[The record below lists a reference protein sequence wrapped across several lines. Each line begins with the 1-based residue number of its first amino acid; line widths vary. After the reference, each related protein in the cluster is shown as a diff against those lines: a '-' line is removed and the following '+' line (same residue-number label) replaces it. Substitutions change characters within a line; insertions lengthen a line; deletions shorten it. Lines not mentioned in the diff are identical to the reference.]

1 MAVINQ
7 PGTQIRLTNVSMVRM
22 KRGKKRFEI
31 ACYQNKVQDWRLRV
45 EKDIDEVL
53 QIPQVFINVSK
64 GQVANND
71 DLMGAFG
78 TTNQDDIIKE
88 MLDKGEIQLN
98 EKERTANLRQKQNEF
113 LNIISTKCI
122 NPKSKKRYPPSIIQK
137 ALNELKFHVNP
148 NKPAKLQALEAIKLL
163 TAKQLLPIVRAQ
175 MKIKVILVN
184 RVKHQVYEPYI
195 KPLLDVI
202 EDESQLDKVFEV
214 VSIIDPTNYRVIVD
228 VLQGEHAKIKRGEGT
243 VEVLDMAVIS
253 NTAST

>member
-7 PGTQIRLTNVSMVRM
+7 PGTQIKLTNVSMVRM

-31 ACYQNKVQDWRLRV
+31 ACYQNKIQDWRLRV

-71 DLMGAFG
+71 DLMGSFG
-78 TTNQDDIIKE
+78 TTNQDLIIRDI
-88 MLDKGEIQLN
+88 LDRGEIQLN

-137 ALNELKFHVNP
+137 ALNELKFHLNP

-163 TAKQLLPIVRAQ
+163 VSKQLFPIVRAQ
-175 MKIKVILVN
+175 MLIKVILVN
-184 RVKHQVYEPYI
+184 RVKDQVYEPYI

-202 EDESQLDKVFEV
+202 ETETQADKVFEV
-214 VSIIDPTNYRVIVD
+214 QSIIDPTNYRLIVD
-228 VLQGEHAKIKRGEGT
+228 VLQGDNAKINRGEGT
-243 VEVLDMAVIS
+243 VEVLDMAVVS
-253 NTAST
+253 SQPKE